1 MDTSDIT
8 TGLLKAEQSSII
20 TPAPSTNDTEKTAIR
35 NFCQLNIRKKQ
46 LSKTSMEQRK
56 EIRSKMNAAKK
67 EITEYLA
74 KNNIDILVLS
84 KEDYK
89 RLEEITAERGMPMVP
104 MFARLYRTNKELPI
118 TTEVL
123 DEAFD
128 NISTD
133 DFQALIENESP
144 FEEALRTVIYNAIRS
159 SIRTQYTS
167 MKLCEAI
174 DRSIK
179 LYELPEAP
187 ANIVTA
193 MLTFHTSTLQ
203 LKETSTEQKAELN
216 EITKEIN
223 TLKPTVQ
230 SFFERANLTS
240 QRVILDNVA
249 YRLSRKVLIR
259 HEKIGMPKME
269 LWIPDL
275 IKGITT
281 WSTFENRM
289 DRVKATLVKNIQSI
303 PPTTKSEIVFQ
314 HIRQANT

>member
-1 MDTSDIT
+1 MDPSDILH
-8 TGLLKAEQSSII
+8 GLQKAEQSSAI
-20 TPAPSTNDTEKTAIR
+20 TPAPTTNDEERTAIR

-46 LSKTSMEQRK
+46 LSKTSLEERK
-56 EIRSKMNAAKK
+56 EIRAKMNAAKK
-67 EITEYLA
+67 EITEYLH

-84 KEDYK
+84 KDSYK
-89 RLEEITAERGMPMVP
+89 RLEEITAERGIPMVP
-104 MFARLYRTNKELPI
+104 MFAKLYRTNKELPI

-128 NISTD
+128 NISND
-133 DFQALIENESP
+133 DFNALITNEVP
-144 FEEALRTVIYNAIRS
+144 FDEALRTVIYNAIRS
-159 SIRTQYTS
+159 TIRTQYTS
-167 MKLCEAI
+167 MKLCEAC

-187 ANIVTA
+187 ANIVDA
-193 MLTFHTSTLQ
+193 MLIFHTASIK
-203 LKETSTEQKAELN
+203 LKETSGEQKAELN
-216 EITKEIN
+216 ELTKEIN
-223 TLKPTVQ
+223 ALKPTVQ
-230 SFFERANLTS
+230 AFFEKANLTS

-249 YRLSRKVLIR
+249 YRLSRKVLMR

-275 IKGITT
+275 VKGITSWT
-281 WSTFENRM
+281 TFEHRM

-314 HIRQANT
+314 HIRQAN